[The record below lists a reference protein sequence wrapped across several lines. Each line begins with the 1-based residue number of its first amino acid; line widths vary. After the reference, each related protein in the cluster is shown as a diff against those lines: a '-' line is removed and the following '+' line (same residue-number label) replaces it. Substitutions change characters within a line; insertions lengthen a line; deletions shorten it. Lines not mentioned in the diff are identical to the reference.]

1 MELHDQIVVVT
12 GAGQGIG
19 QGIAQAF
26 GAEGSAVIVNDLR
39 QATAEATAASIRQN
53 GGRAIGV
60 QADVGD
66 RAQVAALFEAA
77 RVAFGPVT
85 TLVNNAGYVPYEPAI
100 GYPPD
105 VWDRTIATNLTGVF
119 NCTQAALTHM
129 VERGGGSIVNIA
141 SVHSRSTLPGTLAYA
156 ATKAGVVSMTRTLA
170 LEVGSKKIRV
180 NAVSPG
186 AIETEGLKVYFD
198 SCPMPSGRPLTPN

>member
-1 MELHDQIVVVT
+1 MVAWNGFEPGAANHGTPRSNCSRHRCGT
-12 GAGQGIG
+12 GHRP
-19 QGIAQAF
+19 GIAQAF

-39 QATAEATAASIRQN
+39 QETAEATAASIRQS

-77 RVAFGPVT
+77 RAAFGPVT

-129 VERGGGSIVNIA
+129 VERGGGFIVNIA
-141 SVHSRSTLPGTLAYA
+141 SVHSRSTLPGTW
-156 ATKAGVVSMTRTLA
+156 
-170 LEVGSKKIRV
+170 
-180 NAVSPG
+180 
-186 AIETEGLKVYFD
+186 
-198 SCPMPSGRPLTPN
+198 PMPRRRPAWSA